1 MFWKDRFFSTLLIT
15 FGSTEITNHI
25 LLDVSV
31 LISTPNLS
39 KACPQY
45 EFLKNS
51 IPPKD
56 FQAYTKYLQYKYEPI
71 WMKPSQLKQTHPQ
84 KGKLHNQE
92 E

>member
-1 MFWKDRFFSTLLIT
+1 M
-15 FGSTEITNHI
+15 
-25 LLDVSV
+25 SV
-31 LISTPNLS
+31 FLISTPNLI

-45 EFLKNS
+45 EFSKNI

-71 WMKPSQLKQTHPQ
+71 WMKPNQLKQTHLQ